1 VSRYATAL
9 AADPYQ
15 TYRQIDLAGKT
26 ATTEPHKLVGL
37 LYDELIRALRT
48 AAIATEQGNHALKSE
63 RVTKATAILFALE
76 SGLDFVAGGDVA
88 VTLATLYRGV
98 RSRVVDAAIGSDP
111 APFRESADMLAE
123 IAEAWA
129 SVGLA

>member
-1 VSRYATAL
+1 MSRYATAL

-26 ATTEPHKLVGL
+26 ATTEPHKLVAL

-48 AAIATEQGNHALKSE
+48 AAIATEQGNHTLKSD

-76 SGLDFVAGGDVA
+76 AGLDFANGGEVA
-88 VTLATLYRGV
+88 VTLSTLYRGV
-98 RSRVVDAAIGSDP
+98 RSRVVDAALGTSP
-111 APFRESADMLAE
+111 VPFRESADMLAE

>member
-1 VSRYATAL
+1 MSRYATAL

-26 ATTEPHKLVGL
+26 ATTEPHKLVAL

-48 AAIATEQGNHALKSE
+48 AAIATEQGNHSLKSD

-76 SGLDFVAGGDVA
+76 AGLDFANGGDVA
-88 VTLATLYRGV
+88 VTLSTLYRGV
-98 RSRVVDAAIGSDP
+98 RSR
-111 APFRESADMLAE
+111 RT
-123 IAEAWA
+123 
-129 SVGLA
+129 

>member
-1 VSRYATAL
+1 MSRYATAL

-15 TYRQIDLAGKT
+15 TYRQIDLVGKT

-76 SGLDFVAGGDVA
+76 SGLDFAAGGDVA

-129 SVGLA
+129 SVGVA